1 MEEYLR
7 LLPEVVEESGE
18 DGLVLICG
26 ELELRRELG
35 DQPQLQ
41 EYQHRFPQYARHL
54 ELQFTLASV
63 FDGAKLENADCDTGL
78 ESGLVLSRVPGLEI
92 LEEIGRGASSVVHR
106 GRQASLNRNVA
117 VKVLLSPALS
127 AQHRERFIRES
138 QIVGTLRHPNVI
150 RVYDAI
156 VHEGTMY
163 LVMEFIDGPTLHD
176 WARSVPLQ
184 SKTACRLVAAL
195 ADAMHTVHTSGV
207 LHRDLKPTNILMTSQ
222 EEPVITDFGLAR
234 WIDSPADLT
243 NENTILGTPS
253 YMSPEQITRK
263 QPVGP
268 SADVYSM
275 GAILYELLTGRPP
288 FVAATVLDTLSA
300 VLEQLPVSP
309 KKLVA
314 GIPKDVETICLKC
327 LEKTPAARYP
337 NASDLRDDLI
347 RYLDGKPI
355 AARPVGVVGQ
365 GIRWI
370 KRNPVVAIL
379 VAAILLLICV
389 SATGLILVSQQ
400 RRQVAVDSLIES
412 ISNADV
418 YLLPSFFERIEK
430 EAASLSFQL
439 EPRRESLRLASRPW
453 VNLTITGALA
463 GDTNCQ
469 SDLLEY
475 LPSAQ
480 PAETPSVVQVTARFL
495 PDNSK

>member
-1 MEEYLR
+1 MALNKYDVDQAIWPTVDGVVAKVRSLPRSLWLDLLREDQSRRWRGLYGVWVEEYLR
-7 LLPEVVEESGE
+7 LLPEVTEESGE

-41 EYQHRFPQYARHL
+41 EYQQRFPQYARHL
-54 ELQFTLASV
+54 ELQFTFSSV
-63 FDGAKLENADCDTGL
+63 FNGANAENADCDTGS
-78 ESGLVLSRVPGLEI
+78 ESDLVLNSKVPGLEI
-92 LEEIGRGASSVVHR
+92 LEEIGRGASSVVFR

-117 VKVLLSPALS
+117 VKLLLSPALS
-127 AQHRERFIRES
+127 AQHRERFVRES
-138 QIVGTLRHPNVI
+138 QIVGTIRHPNVV

-163 LVMEFIDGPTLHD
+163 LVMEFIDGPTLND
-176 WARSVPLQ
+176 WAQAVPLQ
-184 SKTACRLVAAL
+184 PKAACRLVARL
-195 ADAMHTVHTSGV
+195 ADAMHAVHTSGV

-243 NENTILGTPS
+243 NEDTLLGTPS

-263 QPVGP
+263 HAVGP

-300 VLEQLPVSP
+300 VLEQLPVRP

-337 NASDLRDDLI
+337 SASDLRDDLI

-355 AARPVGVVGQ
+355 AARPPGVVGQ
-365 GIRWI
+365 GIRWVR
-370 KRNPVVAIL
+370 RNPVVAIL
-379 VAAILLLICV
+379 VTAILLLICV
-389 SATGLILVSQQ
+389 SATGLVAVSQQ
-400 RRQVAVDSLIES
+400 RRQVAVDSLIEAVS
-412 ISNADV
+412 
-418 YLLPSFFERIEK
+418 
-430 EAASLSFQL
+430 
-439 EPRRESLRLASRPW
+439 
-453 VNLTITGALA
+453 
-463 GDTNCQ
+463 
-469 SDLLEY
+469 
-475 LPSAQ
+475 SA
-480 PAETPSVVQVTARFL
+480 
-495 PDNSK
+495 